1 MVGGGLGLSIEI
13 QDQLS
18 TALKGLGDAADDMA
32 PAWAAIAHFLVE
44 EAEERF
50 RTETGSDGVPWKPSR
65 RVAGDGKGDPG
76 DGGQTLTL
84 SGDLRRSLREDYGS
98 DYAAAGPEASG
109 GAAEYAEI
117 HQTGGTIRARPGQ
130 ARSKPA
136 HDGSTHF
143 TARALNTPFGPRQS
157 VKIPAR
163 PYMGLSAEGA
173 DEVLL
178 IIARHHQ
185 RHAGGGEIRP

>member
-1 MVGGGLGLSIEI
+1 MTGGLNLSIELE
-13 QDQLS
+13 DRLS
-18 TALKGLGDAADDMA
+18 VGLKGLEDAAANMT
-32 PAWAAIAHFLVE
+32 PAWAAIAHYLVE

-50 RTETGSDGVPWKPSR
+50 RTETGPDGVPWKQSQSAR
-65 RVAGDGKGDPG
+65 E

-84 SGDLRRSLREDYGS
+84 SGDLRRSLREDWGP

-117 HQTGGTIRARPGQ
+117 HQRGGTIRARPGE
-130 ARSKPA
+130 ARSKPG

-157 VKIPAR
+157 ITIPAR
-163 PYMGLSAEGA
+163 PYMGLSADGV
-173 DEVLL
+173 DEVLH
-178 IIARHHQ
+178 IIAQHFQ
-185 RHAGGGEIRP
+185 RGAGGGEIQP